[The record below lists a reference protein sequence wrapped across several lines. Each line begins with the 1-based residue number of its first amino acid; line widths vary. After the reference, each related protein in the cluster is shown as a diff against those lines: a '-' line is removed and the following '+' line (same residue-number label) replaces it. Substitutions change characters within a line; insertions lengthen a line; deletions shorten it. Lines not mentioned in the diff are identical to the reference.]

1 MILKSHRWIRG
12 SRHDVGE
19 PPKRKGILTRCRT
32 VAEKIGDPGMMPE
45 SRQKDRGIQTQFQR
59 AAKTIGDP
67 DTMPKIASKM
77 IGDLDMMSESCRN
90 DKGFK
95 HDAGEPPKR

>member
-45 SRQKDRGIQTQFQR
+45 SRQNDRGS
-59 AAKTIGDP
+59 G
-67 DTMPKIASKM
+67 
-77 IGDLDMMSESCRN
+77 
-90 DKGFK
+90 
-95 HDAGEPPKR
+95 HDAKDSLQNDRRSGHDVGELSK